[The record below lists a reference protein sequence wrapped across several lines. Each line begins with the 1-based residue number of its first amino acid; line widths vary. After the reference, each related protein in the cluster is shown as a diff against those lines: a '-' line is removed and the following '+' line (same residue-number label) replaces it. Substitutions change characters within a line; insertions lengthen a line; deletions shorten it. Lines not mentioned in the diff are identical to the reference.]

1 MQHTDNTTLLK
12 VAEGIY
18 QVQLPL
24 PFALK
29 IVNCYLLDDGDG
41 NGGWTMVDTGLNYYA
56 DQEVWGAAF
65 EALGIQPSNVRRI
78 VLTHNHPD
86 HYGLAGWLQ
95 NASGGVTP
103 VQMSKIE
110 ADGAQIFWIDAEGH
124 ANAIRKQQH
133 HAGAPDDVVDEIIRG
148 VSYTIAMTA
157 PHPTHVEHIAPGE
170 TVRFGGR
177 DFTPILA
184 PGHSDGQ
191 LIFYDAADRLLLSG
205 DHVLMKITP
214 VVGLWPETEPYPL
227 GRFMASLRD
236 LRDLDVR
243 LALPGHKALITDW
256 RGRIDE
262 LLAHHEG
269 RLNRALDAVS
279 GGATAYEV
287 AGALFNLQ
295 RLSVHDMR
303 FALVETL
310 AHLDYLV
317 EHGAIKQSGEDVW
330 RFEK

>member
-1 MQHTDNTTLLK
+1 MEHIESPVK

-41 NGGWTMVDTGLNYYA
+41 GWTLVDTGLNYYA
-56 DQEVWGAAF
+56 DQEVWLAAF
-65 EALGIQPSNVRRI
+65 DALGITFGHIRRI

-95 NASGGVTP
+95 TQSGAP
-103 VQMSKIE
+103 VMMSKIE
-110 ADGAQIFWIDAEGH
+110 ADGAQVFWIDAETH
-124 ANAIRKQQH
+124 YDAIRQQQY
-133 HAGAPDDVVDEIIRG
+133 HAGAPEDVVEEIIEG
-148 VSYTIAMTA
+148 VAFTIAMTA
-157 PHPTHVEHIAPGE
+157 PHPTHVEYITLGE
-170 TVRFGGR
+170 PIRFGGR
-177 DFTPILA
+177 SFTPILA

-191 LIFYDAADRLLLSG
+191 LIFYDAADRLVLSG

-214 VVGLWPETEPYPL
+214 VIGLWPETEPHPL
-227 GRFMASLRD
+227 GRFMASLRA
-236 LRDLDVR
+236 LRPLDVR
-243 LALPGHKALITDW
+243 VALPGHRALITDW
-256 RGRIDE
+256 QGRIDE
-262 LLAHHEG
+262 LLEHHER
-269 RLNRALDAVS
+269 RLNRALEAVS

-295 RLSVHDMR
+295 KLSVHDMR
-303 FALVETL
+303 FALVEAL
-310 AHLDYLV
+310 AHLDLLV
-317 EHGAIKQSGEDVW
+317 ERGAIRQVGGDVW

>member
-1 MQHTDNTTLLK
+1 MQQTESLVK

-41 NGGWTMVDTGLNYYA
+41 GWTLVDTGLNYYA
-56 DQEVWGAAF
+56 DQEVWQAAF
-65 EALGIQPSNVRRI
+65 SALGITPQHVRRI
-78 VLTHNHPD
+78 VLTHIHPD

-95 NASGGVTP
+95 ALSGAP

-110 ADGAQIFWIDAEGH
+110 AAGAQIFWIDAETH
-124 ANAIRKQQH
+124 YRLIREQQH
-133 HAGAPDDVVDEIIRG
+133 HAGAPAEVVDEIIEG
-148 VSYTIAMTA
+148 VAFTIAMIA
-157 PHPTHVEHIAPGE
+157 PHPTHVEYITPGE
-170 TVRFGGR
+170 IVRFGGR

-191 LIFYDAADRLLLSG
+191 LVFYDAADKLLLSG

-214 VVGLWPETEPYPL
+214 VIGLWPETEPHPL
-227 GRFMASLRD
+227 ARFMASLRE
-236 LRDLDVR
+236 LRGLDVR
-243 LALPGHKALITDW
+243 LALPGHRELITDW

-262 LLAHHEG
+262 LLAHHEK
-269 RLNRALDAVS
+269 RLQRASEAVGS
-279 GGATAYEV
+279 GATAYQV

-295 RLSVHDMR
+295 KLSVHDTR
-303 FALVETL
+303 FALVEAL

-317 EHGAIKQSGEDVW
+317 QHGTIRQTGDDVW

>member
-1 MQHTDNTTLLK
+1 MEHTESLVK

-18 QVQLPL
+18 QAQLPL

-41 NGGWTMVDTGLNYYA
+41 GWTILDSGLNYYA
-56 DQEVWGAAF
+56 DQDVWQAAF
-65 EALGIQPSNVRRI
+65 DALGITPSHVRRI

-95 NASGGVTP
+95 AQSGAP

-110 ADGAQIFWIDAEGH
+110 ADGARVFWIDAETH
-124 ANAIRKQQH
+124 YDAIREQQH
-133 HAGAPDDVVDEIIRG
+133 HAGAPADVVDEIIEG
-148 VSYTIAMTA
+148 VAFTIAMTA
-157 PHPTHVEHIAPGE
+157 PHPTHVEHITPGE

-177 DFTPILA
+177 NFTPILA

-191 LIFYDAADRLLLSG
+191 LIFYDAADNLLLSG

-214 VVGLWPETEPYPL
+214 VVGLWPETEPHPL
-227 GRFMASLRD
+227 GRFMASLWE
-236 LRDLDVR
+236 LRGLDVR
-243 LALPGHKALITDW
+243 VALPGHRALITDW
-256 RGRIDE
+256 QGRIDE
-262 LLAHHEG
+262 LLAHHDQ
-269 RLNRALDAVS
+269 RLSRTLDVVS

-295 RLSVHDMR
+295 KLSVHDMR
-303 FALVETL
+303 FALVEAL

-317 EHGAIKQSGEDVW
+317 EHGAIRQTLTADEVW